1 MAGLQGVGVLVTRP
15 DHQALPLCR
24 LLEAQGASVERL
36 PAVEIRPLDTTRA
49 QLGVGSAEAFDLA
62 IFVSA
67 NAVRFGARLL
77 AARPPALA
85 AVGGATARA
94 LTEAGYPAAI
104 VPGGADT
111 ESLLARPELKS
122 LSGRRV
128 LLIKG
133 EDGRDLLARELEAR
147 GARVHAVDVYRRE
160 RPTPDAA
167 HLAELKRWFRA
178 GGSRVVTATSVD
190 IATNLLEMAP
200 LRAELEKATWLVASE
215 RIARGVREQG
225 LSAPLLPAASAQDH
239 DLVAALLNWR
249 SSASGA

>member
-1 MAGLQGVGVLVTRP
+1 MSGLQGVGVLVTRP
-15 DHQALPLCR
+15 EQQATPLCR

-36 PAVEIRPLDTTRA
+36 PALEIRPLETARG
-49 QLGVGSAEAFDLA
+49 QLGVAGADNFDLA

-67 NAVRFGARLL
+67 NAVKFGARLL
-77 AARPPALA
+77 AARHPALA

-94 LTEAGYPAAI
+94 LTEAGYPVTI

-111 ESLLARPELKS
+111 ESLLARPELKNM
-122 LSGRRV
+122 SGRRV

-133 EDGRDLLARELEAR
+133 EDGRELLSRELEAR

-160 RPTPDAA
+160 RAAPDPAN
-167 HLAELKRWFRA
+167 LERLGRWFRA
-178 GGSRVVTATSVD
+178 GGSRVVTATSVE
-190 IATNLLEMAP
+190 IAASLLGMAA
-200 LRAELEKATWLVASE
+200 LRAEFERATWLVASE

-249 SSASGA
+249 SSESGA